1 MRTITSNTPTMP
13 LGAYPQLRACGHTGM
28 TPRSASTRMIR
39 RIVPMLILCT
49 PLLPVVA
56 VVRASTLNLSTG

>member
-1 MRTITSNTPTMP
+1 VVAGAAMTPSVDE
-13 LGAYPQLRACGHTGM
+13 RGHTGI

-49 PLLPVVA
+49 SLSPVVA
-56 VVRASTLNLSTG
+56 VIRASTMILSSG